1 MSGHGGN
8 LKALIDFYER
18 EDGTEV
24 RTFIHLNADGEGK
37 HRIATEYDGTALHE
51 NLKLLNGAGLDHK
64 TDGMRPERV
73 IPAWVLE
80 QSMREGWD
88 TKRWRAWANS
98 PEGRAFGIEHNGKIK
113 TL

>member
-8 LKALIDFYER
+8 IKALLDHYQR

-24 RTFIHLNADGEGK
+24 KTFIHLNADGEGK
-37 HRIATEYDGTALHE
+37 HRIATEYEATELHE
-51 NLKLLNGAGLDHK
+51 GLKALNSDGLNWK
-64 TDGMRPERV
+64 EDGMRPERA

-80 QSMREGWD
+80 QSIREGWD
-88 TKRWRAWANS
+88 AKRWRVWANS

-113 TL
+113 KL